1 MKIEVELKDPSS
13 IRREGDKWVFEAR
26 DFEIDGFSEDD
37 TPIFEHL
44 YRLGWKPDNRMRERM
59 FYLLP
64 AEFVVEHEPRES
76 WLQIFRERLL
86 NKSYRELEKFS
97 GFLTLE
103 EKKSLLGEFVQRERK
118 KERWS
123 NALYDYDDVLK
134 LAELFPEVFEFPP
147 ELKHEV
153 SEDLEKADD
162 WSRRPMA
169 YGYKTSY
176 AERFEKCLECLA
188 RLKELGLLPKEIE
201 EQAKE
206 TVSRMIGVF
215 GRRAKKS
222 KNFGEVSKA
231 ALNLT
236 EGETRARLIAALILE
251 VNRWKDG

>member
-13 IRREGDKWVFEAR
+13 IRREGDKWVFEAK

-103 EKKSLLGEFVQRERK
+103 EKKALLGEFVQRERK
-118 KERWS
+118 EESWS

-147 ELKHEV
+147 ELEHEV
-153 SEDLEKADD
+153 SEDLKKADD

-176 AERFEKCLECLA
+176 AEDFEKCLECLA
-188 RLKELGLLPKEIE
+188 RLKELGLLPKKIE

-206 TVSRMIGVF
+206 TVYRMIEVF
-215 GRRAKKS
+215 GRRARKS

-236 EGETRARLIAALILE
+236 EGEARAKLIAAMILE
-251 VNRWKDG
+251 ENR